1 MLSKAFASLLVAAAV
16 VQGQTGARTFDG
28 FRPGACG
35 WVPRMVSHFA
45 HRDQP
50 DTSAF
55 DPRRDTLDL
64 QVRDSVRV
72 CQSVY
77 GSTVNR
83 WETLEQARVQLIVGE
98 DAAARATANN
108 YFASIADSGAERAAW
123 ALYLNINDMLSLRP
137 ARIAAATE
145 AVAKLDKMGS
155 KAARAS
161 VLAHSSL
168 AQAARQRW
176 DDTTAR
182 AEASSVIAQ
191 WRTLTP
197 DAALAMS
204 QTAYAAFAQKAELAL
219 RVNGG
224 DAVRAVIDTAQRSM
238 PSAAVAAT
246 RQLAMLARLYS
257 VVGRKAAPIE
267 AAYWFRVS
275 DSASTRPHPGKVF
288 IISEASHACGA
299 PCRTRYQSLG
309 RLVARFGKRG
319 LEVINTT
326 KTLGFIRDTAAIAPV
341 DEAKYDS
348 SFFFGQRQIP
358 GSLAVYETKYRW
370 LTDGR
375 RVNERTPQEQNYP
388 GATFTLVDKTGSIRY
403 VALGWDPV
411 MEEPLARLIEKLLAD
426 NSRAMSP

>member
-1 MLSKAFASLLVAAAV
+1 MLSKAFASLVLVTGV
-16 VQGQTGARTFDG
+16 VQGQTAPRSFDG

-50 DTSAF
+50 DTAAF
-55 DPRRDTLDL
+55 DLRKDTIEV

-72 CQSVY
+72 CASGY
-77 GSTVNR
+77 SSAINR
-83 WETLEQARVQLIVGE
+83 WETLEQARVQLITGK
-98 DAAARATANN
+98 DADSKTTANN
-108 YFASIADSGAERAAW
+108 YFASIADSGVERGAW
-123 ALYLNINDMLSLRP
+123 AVYLNINDMLSVRP
-137 ARIAAATE
+137 ARVSAATE
-145 AVAKLDKMGS
+145 AVAKLDKMGT

-168 AQAARQRW
+168 AQAARLRW

-182 AEASSVIAQ
+182 AEASAVIAQ
-191 WRTLTP
+191 WRTLSP

-219 RVNGG
+219 RASGG
-224 DAVRAVIDTAQRSM
+224 EAARAVIDTAQRSI
-238 PSAAVAAT
+238 PAAAAAAT
-246 RQLAMLARLYS
+246 RQLALLARLYS
-257 VVGRKAAPIE
+257 VVGRKAAPVE
-267 AAYWFRVS
+267 ATYWFRVS

-309 RLVARFGKRG
+309 RLVDRFGKRG

-326 KTLGFIRDTAAIAPV
+326 RTLGFIRDTAAIDPM

-348 SFFFGQRQIP
+348 TLFFGQRQIP
-358 GSLAVYETKYRW
+358 GSLAVYETKFRW
-370 LTDGR
+370 LADGR
-375 RVNERTPQEQNYP
+375 RVNERTPQEQNYS
-388 GATFTLVDKTGSIRY
+388 GATFTIVDKTGSIRY

-426 NSRAMSP
+426 NNQITSQ